1 MRYLKLALLLLA
13 ACTSEFEARKH
24 YDTSMQPIW
33 TECKQEVGPE
43 PTSTAAVET
52 QKFHAT
58 EEWQS
63 WHLAYGLSRQGACRR
78 RRGIDGAP
86 SMIPWFVRQCWRD
99 RALVGTLAVAV
110 IFIAWTA
117 LSSVA
122 LTRMLAV
129 RDYYPFSEPDSY
141 WQWWSYLLD
150 ADQPLSIDKWLL
162 ASGIIGTPTMGR
174 AASQGAAG
182 P

>member
-1 MRYLKLALLLLA
+1 
-13 ACTSEFEARKH
+13 
-24 YDTSMQPIW
+24 
-33 TECKQEVGPE
+33 
-43 PTSTAAVET
+43 
-52 QKFHAT
+52 
-58 EEWQS
+58 
-63 WHLAYGLSRQGACRR
+63 
-78 RRGIDGAP
+78 
-86 SMIPWFVRQCWRD
+86 MIPWFVRQCWRD

-162 ASGIIGTPTMGR
+162 ASGIIGTLPWAALLLRELQDLKGR
-174 AASQGAAG
+174 RLVRRPGGSLQPLQAGVTDNHGHAAWATPEQICRGSQGPGVLLARWAARQL
-182 P
+182 PSASSMT

>member
-1 MRYLKLALLLLA
+1 MV
-13 ACTSEFEARKH
+13 F
-24 YDTSMQPIW
+24 
-33 TECKQEVGPE
+33 
-43 PTSTAAVET
+43 
-52 QKFHAT
+52 
-58 EEWQS
+58 
-63 WHLAYGLSRQGACRR
+63 
-78 RRGIDGAP
+78 
-86 SMIPWFVRQCWRD
+86 RQCWRD
-99 RALVGTLAVAV
+99 RALVGALALAM

-150 ADQPLSIDKWLL
+150 ADQPLSINKWLL
-162 ASGIIGTPTMGR
+162 ASGIIGALPWAALLLREFQDLKGRRRCRATGCSSNTGGDRQSRACGMGDAR
-174 AASQGAAG
+174 TGLVRRFRGPGCLIGADG